1 MSVSMTMR
9 MPDEMAQSLGFI
21 AKQLERSRNYLVL
34 KAVEHY
40 IKEQMEDFHEGE
52 FALAS
57 EKESNDEYITWDEA
71 EKMAAALRAKDV

>member
-1 MSVSMTMR
+1 MSVSMTMP

-40 IKEQMEDFHEGE
+40 IKEQ
-52 FALAS
+52 
-57 EKESNDEYITWDEA
+57 
-71 EKMAAALRAKDV
+71 DV